1 MRQAGFPLALAMA
14 MTMAAPALAKTWDV
28 CVNPA
33 TDVRFSTE
41 SVNSAPVFFVGAAPI
56 FPSGTLGDHGLAACP
71 DISRAAG
78 TFFAM
83 GGQVA
88 GLPAAASGDGDFVF
102 WHFRLKKGSFDT
114 MGPAETGGDG
124 TKYPQ
129 TIIGSTNGAG
139 PANGQATVTTLVPP
153 GVSSP
158 PLEFRI
164 ALPGK

>member
-1 MRQAGFPLALAMA
+1 MRRTGFPLALAIA

-41 SVNSAPVFFVGAAPI
+41 SVNSAPLFFVGAAPI

-88 GLPAAASGDGDFVF
+88 GLPAYPARRLSSASPCRENRRKASDSRRRNRELRG
-102 WHFRLKKGSFDT
+102 R
-114 MGPAETGGDG
+114 
-124 TKYPQ
+124 
-129 TIIGSTNGAG
+129 
-139 PANGQATVTTLVPP
+139 
-153 GVSSP
+153 
-158 PLEFRI
+158 
-164 ALPGK
+164 